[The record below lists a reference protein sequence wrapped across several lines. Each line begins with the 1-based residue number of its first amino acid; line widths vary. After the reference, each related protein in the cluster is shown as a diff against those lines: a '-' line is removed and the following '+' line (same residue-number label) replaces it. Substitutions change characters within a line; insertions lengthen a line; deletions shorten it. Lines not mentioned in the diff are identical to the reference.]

1 MCRYSSAEADSV
13 VGLNE
18 DILKAI
24 GNTPLVRLN
33 KVVPDGAA
41 RVCVKVEGQNPGGSV
56 KSRIGYAM
64 LAAAAEAGEFV
75 WGETTIV
82 EPTSGNTG
90 IGLALAAAVRGN
102 RLIMTMPESMS
113 EERGRLLAS
122 YGAELELTTGAEGMR
137 GAIGRAQ
144 ELLEEIP
151 DAYMPNQFE
160 NAANPAVHEATTGP
174 EIWRDTNGHVDVF
187 VAGVGTGGTITGV
200 GRYLRRVNPR
210 VQIVAVEPA
219 GSPVLSGG
227 EPGKHAIQGIG
238 AGFQPG
244 VLDMSV
250 VDEVVRVSDD
260 DATVMAR
267 RLATVEGLLCGISSG
282 AAAHVAVEVA
292 VESEPDRTVVT
303 ILPDTGERYLST
315 DLFAASNVAT
325 DGP

>member
-1 MCRYSSAEADSV
+1 MA
-13 VGLNE
+13 GLNE

-33 KVVPDGAA
+33 KIVPDGAA
-41 RVCVKVEGQNPGGSV
+41 RVCVKMEGQNPGGSV

-64 LAAAAEAGEFV
+64 LQAAAEAGDFV
-75 WGETTIV
+75 WGETTII

-90 IGLALAAAVRGN
+90 IGLALAAAVTGN
-102 RLIMTMPESMS
+102 RLILTMPESMS
-113 EERGRLLAS
+113 EERRRLLAS
-122 YGAELELTTGAEGMR
+122 HGAELELTAAADGMR
-137 GAIGRAQ
+137 GAIARAE
-144 ELLEEIP
+144 ELLAEIP

-160 NAANPAVHEATTGP
+160 NAANPAAHEATTGP
-174 EIWRDTNGHVDVF
+174 EIWRDTNGQVDVF

-200 GRYLRRVNPR
+200 GRYLRRVNPH

-227 EPGKHAIQGIG
+227 EPGKHGIQGIG

-250 VDEVVRVSDD
+250 IDRVVTVGDDE
-260 DATVMAR
+260 AKMMTR

-282 AAAHVAVEVA
+282 AAAYVAVEVA
-292 VESEPDRTVVT
+292 AESEPDQTVVT
-303 ILPDTGERYLST
+303 VLPDTGERYLST
-315 DLFAASNVAT
+315 DLFAAADDPVDEA
-325 DGP
+325 

>member
-1 MCRYSSAEADSV
+1 MA
-13 VGLNE
+13 GLNE

-33 KVVPDGAA
+33 KVVPHGAA
-41 RVCVKVEGQNPGGSV
+41 RVCVKLEGENPGGSV

-64 LAAAAEAGEFV
+64 LEAAQATGEFV

-102 RLIMTMPESMS
+102 RLILTMPESMS
-113 EERGRLLAS
+113 EERRRLLAS
-122 YGAELELTTGAEGMR
+122 YGAELELTAAAEGMR

-144 ELLEEIP
+144 ELLAGIP

-160 NAANPAVHEATTGP
+160 NPANPAAHEATTGP
-174 EIWRDTNGHVDVF
+174 EIWRDTNGQVDTF
-187 VAGVGTGGTITGV
+187 VAGVGTGGTVTGV
-200 GRYLRRVNPR
+200 GRFLKHVNPH

-227 EPGKHAIQGIG
+227 EPGKHGIQGIG
-238 AGFQPG
+238 AGFQPA

-250 VDEVVRVSDD
+250 IDRVVTVSDD
-260 DATVMAR
+260 DAKMMAR

-282 AAAHVAVEVA
+282 AAAYVAIEIA
-292 VESEPDRTVVT
+292 TDDEPDKTVVA

-315 DLFAASNVAT
+315 DLFATSDAPVHET
-325 DGP
+325 

>member
-1 MCRYSSAEADSV
+1 MA
-13 VGLNE
+13 GLNE

-33 KVVPDGAA
+33 KVVQDGAA

-64 LAAAAEAGEFV
+64 LQAAAEAGDFV
-75 WGETTIV
+75 WGETTII

-90 IGLALAAAVRGN
+90 IGLALAAAVTGN
-102 RLIMTMPESMS
+102 RLILTMPESMS
-113 EERGRLLAS
+113 EERRRLLAS
-122 YGAELELTTGAEGMR
+122 YGAELELTAAAEGMR
-137 GAIGRAQ
+137 GAIGRAE
-144 ELLEEIP
+144 ELLAEIP

-160 NAANPAVHEATTGP
+160 NAANPAAHEATTGP
-174 EIWRDTNGHVDVF
+174 EIWRDTDGQVDVF

-200 GRYLRRVNPR
+200 GRYLRRVNPH

-227 EPGKHAIQGIG
+227 EPGKHGIQGIG

-250 VDEVVRVSDD
+250 IDRVVTVGDDE
-260 DATVMAR
+260 AKMMAR

-282 AAAHVAVEVA
+282 AAAYVAIEVA
-292 VESEPDRTVVT
+292 AEGEPDQTVVT
-303 ILPDTGERYLST
+303 VLPDTGERYLST
-315 DLFAASNVAT
+315 DLFTAADDPVDEA
-325 DGP
+325 